1 MISGAHGVRESAIYA
16 LLLAAGEGRRFGG
29 DKLLARWQGSP
40 IITHVATTI
49 AESIQAGEL
58 AGAVAVIPPASTS
71 LVWPLDTAGF
81 RLVENPDPREGGS
94 TSLQRGLGALSR
106 PGVLPEAAAALIV
119 LADQPLLQRPVI
131 QALIADWREHHR
143 SVRPH
148 YAAAPDEPGHP
159 VLLARAD
166 WPLAQEATGDAGVG
180 ALLAAVPGGVRR
192 ITVPGANP
200 DIDTP
205 EDLLHLEGGH

>member
-1 MISGAHGVRESAIYA
+1 MEGSHGMGKPAVYA
-16 LLLAAGEGRRFGG
+16 LVLAAGEGSRFGG

-81 RLVENPDPREGGS
+81 TLVENPNPREGLS

-106 PGVLPEAAAALIV
+106 PGVFPEAAAALIV
-119 LADQPLLQRPVI
+119 LADQPLLRRPVI
-131 QALIADWREHHR
+131 QALIADWREQHR
-143 SVRPH
+143 SVRPC
-148 YAAAPDEPGHP
+148 YAAAPGEPGHP

-166 WPLAQEATGDAGVG
+166 WPLAREATGDAGVG
-180 ALLAAVPGGVRR
+180 RLLAAVPGGVRC
-192 ITVPGANP
+192 IYVSGANP

-205 EDLLHLEGGH
+205 EDLLHLEGHH